1 MLVLLTK
8 RLARSL
14 LRTKLRLAAV
24 SAMVMV
30 AVFAGISFAA
40 YAHTVSGMY
49 DEIYEDL
56 SLIHI

>member
-14 LRTKLRLAAV
+14 LRTKIGLAAV

-40 YAHTVSGMY
+40 YAHTVSGM
-49 DEIYEDL
+49 
-56 SLIHI
+56 